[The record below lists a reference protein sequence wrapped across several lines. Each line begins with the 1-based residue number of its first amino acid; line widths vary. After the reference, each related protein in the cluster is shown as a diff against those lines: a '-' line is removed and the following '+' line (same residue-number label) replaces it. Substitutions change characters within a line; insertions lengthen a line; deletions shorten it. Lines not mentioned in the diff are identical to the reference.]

1 MKISADTC
9 NRRTYPREDR
19 VKLLKLAW
27 DAVGSEFAGRHDQ
40 YEKFYAGAPFI
51 VKQRFLWNF
60 DFETP
65 DRLINKALSGY
76 DMTGHH

>member
-1 MKISADTC
+1 MSAVHQTESK
-9 NRRTYPREDR
+9 RSF
-19 VKLLKLAW
+19 
-27 DAVGSEFAGRHDQ
+27 GIGRHDQ

-76 DMTGHH
+76 DMTGRH